1 MLCWANHLKKSTNSF
16 QSLIY
21 RQNTS
26 TPRWSHH
33 NPFLCDKDTDDNN
46 EDEDSL
52 QSRCFLFFSRR
63 RDWTSER
70 ASGGAK
76 EHACGEKKT
85 GRSGEGMSKKG
96 EGWEEEESF
105 ARLTPSPCSLFLALS
120 RSFVPF
126 ACFLETP
133 ATQGR
138 MKTANFIKA
147 LNDWHNV
154 NYHSIRKSGLQ
165 QTQDGTLITTVASN
179 RQTKVL
185 SCL

>member
-1 MLCWANHLKKSTNSF
+1 MLCWANHLKKPTNSF

-52 QSRCFLFFSRR
+52 QSRCFLYFSRQ

-76 EHACGEKKT
+76 EHACGEKKNGEKWGGGEQEGGGV
-85 GRSGEGMSKKG
+85 GRKG
-96 EGWEEEESF
+96 IV
-105 ARLTPSPCSLFLALS
+105 RLPHSLSLLLISCTQSQFCSLCMLFWKHLLRRVGWRLPISSRLS
-120 RSFVPF
+120 
-126 ACFLETP
+126 T
-133 ATQGR
+133 TDT
-138 MKTANFIKA
+138 MWTTKA
-147 LNDWHNV
+147 
-154 NYHSIRKSGLQ
+154 
-165 QTQDGTLITTVASN
+165 
-179 RQTKVL
+179 
-185 SCL
+185 

>member
-1 MLCWANHLKKSTNSF
+1 MITNVCCSICDIKVKNSIQVALWKVLKLRDQMLCWANHLKKPTNSF

-33 NPFLCDKDTDDNN
+33 NPFLCDKDTDDN

-63 RDWTSER
+63 RDWTSEW

-85 GRSGEGMSKKG
+85 GRSGEGVSKKG
-96 EGWEEEESF
+96 EGWEEKESF

-126 ACFLETP
+126 ACFFGNTCF
-133 ATQGR
+133 AG
-138 MKTANFIKA
+138 
-147 LNDWHNV
+147 
-154 NYHSIRKSGLQ
+154 
-165 QTQDGTLITTVASN
+165 
-179 RQTKVL
+179 
-185 SCL
+185 